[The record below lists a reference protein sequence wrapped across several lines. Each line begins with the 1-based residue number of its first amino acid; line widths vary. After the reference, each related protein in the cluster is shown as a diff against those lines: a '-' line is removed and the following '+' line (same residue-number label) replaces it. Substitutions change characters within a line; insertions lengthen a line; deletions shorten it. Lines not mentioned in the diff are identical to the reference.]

1 MSKFNTY
8 TDTVDLSAWH
18 ELCMAEGMLR
28 HFRKGEVFAERGK
41 KLKYF
46 GFVVKGYFKY
56 VVTDTEGDR
65 HITGFVFDNAL
76 VGDFLS
82 IVRGET
88 VKTDIIAACNAEV
101 MLCNVDVFRQHIE
114 RYNNLRCIMA
124 ESLFRQ
130 AYNLYI
136 ELHVKSPKERYMAL
150 LSRCPDILQNITLKE
165 MSSYLQITPT
175 HLSRIRRE
183 LTFGT

>member
-28 HFRKGEVFAERGK
+28 HFRKGDVFAERGK

-82 IVRGET
+82 IVRGEDGHNRGMQCRSH
-88 VKTDIIAACNAEV
+88 VMQCRCVPAAY
-101 MLCNVDVFRQHIE
+101 R
-114 RYNNLRCIMA
+114 
-124 ESLFRQ
+124 
-130 AYNLYI
+130 
-136 ELHVKSPKERYMAL
+136 
-150 LSRCPDILQNITLKE
+150 TL
-165 MSSYLQITPT
+165 P
-175 HLSRIRRE
+175 
-183 LTFGT
+183 

>member
-8 TDTVDLSAWH
+8 TDSVDLSAWH
-18 ELCMAEGMLR
+18 ELCMAEGKLR
-28 HFRKGEVFAERGK
+28 HFRKGEVFAGRGK
-41 KLKYF
+41 KLRYF
-46 GFVVKGYFKY
+46 GLVVKGYFKY
-56 VVTDTEGDR
+56 VVTDTEGDS
-65 HITGFVFDNAL
+65 HITGFTFGNEL

-82 IVRGET
+82 IVSGET
-88 VKTDIIAACNAEV
+88 VKTNIIAACNADV
-101 MLCNVDVFRQHIE
+101 MLCHADVLRRNIGH
-114 RYNNLRCIMA
+114 YYNLRCMMA

-136 ELHVKSPKERYMAL
+136 ELHVKSPKERYLAL
-150 LSRCPDILQNITLKE
+150 LKRCPDILQNITLKE
-165 MSSYLQITPT
+165 MSSFLQITPT